1 MTDRQRYALAHPIT
15 DPMTVV
21 SDAGL
26 YRTRRDKRT
35 GLLITSCLAV
45 DR

>member
-1 MTDRQRYALAHPIT
+1 MTDRQQYALDHPVT
-15 DPMTVV
+15 DPVAVV
-21 SDAGL
+21 GDYNL

>member
-1 MTDRQRYALAHPIT
+1 MTPRQAYALAHPIT
-15 DPMTVV
+15 DPVAVV
-21 SDAGL
+21 SDREL
-26 YRTRRDKRT
+26 YRTRRDKRS